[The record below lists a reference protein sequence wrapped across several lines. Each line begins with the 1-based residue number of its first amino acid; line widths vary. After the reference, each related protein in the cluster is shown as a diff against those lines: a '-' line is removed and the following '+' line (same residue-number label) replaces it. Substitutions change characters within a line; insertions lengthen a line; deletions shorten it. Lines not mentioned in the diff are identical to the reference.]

1 MRIVRFALTNPPPAF
16 DAAREFYERT
26 ERVSEY
32 LSRIGTGDSEPVVRD
47 FPWSAEEAAVLPL
60 LARRGGFDHFCLE
73 VDGDKEEAL
82 PQSPM
87 DKLMLFLDTASPD
100 WLRFNEPI
108 EVERA
113 ETLRIFDISDIEHV
127 PAHLFPRNH
136 PRHDSCIPIHLPDR
150 DSLRC
155 VSSKEAR
162 GVIQRLGDATPRF
175 PRIPESSEGNEEI
188 YVQSIDPSG
197 SRGLLCF
204 ENSHQTGEAYLVYF
218 SDQDTFRN
226 CDVFRYGLA
235 PKTPKLKGTV
245 FEVLLT
251 AERLQILDVLLL
263 NDADQRDLPNVA
275 ARLVS
280 AYGAI
285 EALREVWGDFV
296 AISSV
301 LLRKRGNLGPGSAV
315 ILPTRYLCSQARSHP
330 YRPGPDPMLSILDV

>member
-1 MRIVRFALTNPPPAF
+1 MRLVRFTLTQPPPAF

-26 ERVSEY
+26 ERVAEY
-32 LSRIGTGDSEPVVRD
+32 LSRIKDPVVRD
-47 FPWSAEEAAVLPL
+47 FPWSAEEVAVVPL
-60 LARRGGFDHFCLE
+60 LAQRFGFDHFCFV
-73 VDGDKEEAL
+73 VDGGSAGAPEIPAL
-82 PQSPM
+82 SPM
-87 DKLMLFLDTASPD
+87 DKLMLFVDNATPPWFRLGED
-100 WLRFNEPI
+100 I
-108 EVERA
+108 EVVRA
-113 ETLRIFDISDIEHV
+113 EGLGIFDLSEIPHV

-136 PRHDSCIPIHLPDR
+136 PRHDSCIPDALPDR

-155 VSSKEAR
+155 VSSREAR

-175 PRIPESSEGNEEI
+175 PESSDRNEEEI
-188 YVQSIDPSG
+188 YVQSIDPAG

-218 SDQDTFRN
+218 SDQETFRN

-251 AERLQILDVLLL
+251 AARLQILDVLLL
-263 NDADQRDLPNVA
+263 NDADQRALPNVA

-296 AISSV
+296 VISSV
-301 LLRKRGNLGPGSAV
+301 LLRKRSNLNNGSSAS

-330 YRPGPDPMLSILDV
+330 YRPGPDPLMSIE